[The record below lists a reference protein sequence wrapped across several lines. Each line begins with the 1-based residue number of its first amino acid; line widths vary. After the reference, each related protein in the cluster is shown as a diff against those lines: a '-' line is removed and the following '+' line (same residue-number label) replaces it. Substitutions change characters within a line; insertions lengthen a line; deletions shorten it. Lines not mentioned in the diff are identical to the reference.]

1 MKRQVFIGMDI
12 GGTHSRLCVLDK
24 DKNVL
29 HLEKLLTSKLARNGF
44 IDGIISL
51 IDDHIHKLNV
61 QVDRI
66 IVGLP
71 ATISKDRTSVLST
84 PNLKIDIQE
93 FNSLVSSLESQL
105 NCKAELE
112 RDVNLQLAYDVEMF
126 ELTDKSVIGCYVGT
140 GFGFSVW
147 MNKDIYVGANGVA
160 GEIGHIPYGDDGK
173 VCGCG
178 KIGCLETLVSG
189 TQLKHEYESQNAS
202 YPISDFFLQQDNQ
215 VYIDRLVTNLAKAV
229 TTSIKLFDPDVV
241 LLGGGVIDMN
251 AFPFPKL
258 EQQVLSMTSSPISRQ
273 TVALTKAS
281 SSSFNGA
288 LGAAQRAEGRYRQ
301 SKR

>member
-1 MKRQVFIGMDI
+1 MKRKAFIGIDM

-24 DKNVL
+24 DKNIL
-29 HLEKLLTSKLARNGF
+29 QLEKLLTLKLISNGL
-44 IDGIISL
+44 IEGISSL
-51 IDDHIHKLNV
+51 IDENVHRLNV
-61 QVDRI
+61 QVERVI
-66 IVGLP
+66 IGLP

-84 PNLKIDIQE
+84 PNLKVDAQE

-105 NCKAELE
+105 NCKVELE
-112 RDVNLQLAYDVEMF
+112 RDVNLQLAYDVE
-126 ELTDKSVIGCYVGT
+126 ELKLADKNVIGCYVGT

-147 MNKDIYVGANGVA
+147 INNDIYVGANGVA

-178 KIGCLETLVSG
+178 KKGCLETLVSG

-202 YPISDFFLQQDNQ
+202 YPISDFFSQQNNQ
-215 VYIDRLVTNLAKAV
+215 SYIDRLVANLAKAIV
-229 TTSIKLFDPDVV
+229 TSVNLFDPDVV

-251 AFPFPKL
+251 DFPFKKL
-258 EQQVLSMTSSPISRQ
+258 TQQVFTMISSPIPQQ
-273 TVALTKAS
+273 TVTLKQAS

-288 LGAAQRAEGRYRQ
+288 MGAALRATQFEVHAV
-301 SKR
+301 